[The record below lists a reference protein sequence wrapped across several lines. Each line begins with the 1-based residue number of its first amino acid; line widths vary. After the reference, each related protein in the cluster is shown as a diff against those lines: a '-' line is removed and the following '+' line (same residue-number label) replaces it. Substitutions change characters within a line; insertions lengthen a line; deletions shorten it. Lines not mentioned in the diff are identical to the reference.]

1 MTYLTWRRELVRS
14 AIDQMLAAT
23 DPDRGPFGDGGVLFN
38 AMMQDLSQSLP
49 VLEIVAA
56 ADDILTAHRGFC
68 EGRSCEV
75 AQALKVCLSIPAEK
89 QGLERRLVLD
99 RELVEQNAFGHDA
112 SLLLVWDG
120 RRSNAIEEL
129 GVGALSERFPCQGSE
144 ARWTTGEFVA
154 LLEARA
160 LQGRR
165 TRVAQEIVADD
176 PATTPSGGTVVLVFP
191 IDPGTRP
198 WVATVAVALHSEELP
213 ESEPPT
219 LDGYQ
224 AMRVLVGPTRT
235 SA

>member
-14 AIDQMLAAT
+14 AIDQMLTTT
-23 DPDRGPFGDGGVLFN
+23 DPDLGPFGDGGVLFN

-49 VLEIVAA
+49 ALEIVAA

-99 RELVEQNAFGHDA
+99 RELVEGNAFNHDA
-112 SLLLVWDG
+112 NLLLVWDG
-120 RRSNAIEEL
+120 GRGSAIEQF
-129 GVGALSERFPCQGSE
+129 GSAALSERFPWQGAE
-144 ARWTTGEFVA
+144 ARWTSDEFVA

-160 LQGRR
+160 LQCRR
-165 TRVAQEIVADD
+165 TRVAMEILADD
-176 PATTPSGGTVVLVFP
+176 PATSPAAGTVVLVFP
-191 IDPGTRP
+191 TDAATHP
-198 WVATVAVALHSEELP
+198 WVATVAVALPTEERP
-213 ESEPPT
+213 VNEPPT

-224 AMRVLVGPTRT
+224 AMRVLAG
-235 SA
+235 

>member
-14 AIDQMLAAT
+14 AIDQMLTAT

-49 VLEIVAA
+49 ALEIVAA

-75 AQALKVCLSIPAEK
+75 AQALKVCLSMPAEK

-99 RELVEQNAFGHDA
+99 RERVEQNALGHDA
-112 SLLLVWDG
+112 NLLLVWDG
-120 RRSNAIEEL
+120 RRTSAIEEL
-129 GVGALSERFPCQGSE
+129 GVAALSERFPCQGSE

-154 LLEARA
+154 LLESRA
-160 LQGRR
+160 LQCRR
-165 TRVAQEIVADD
+165 TRVAQEIVAED

-191 IDPGTRP
+191 TDPGTRP
-198 WVATVAVALHSEELP
+198 WVATVAVALPTEELP

>member
-23 DPDRGPFGDGGVLFN
+23 DPDLGPFGDGGVLFN
-38 AMMQDLSQSLP
+38 ALMQDLSQSLP
-49 VLEIVAA
+49 ALEIVAA

-75 AQALKVCLSIPAEK
+75 AQALKVCLSMPAEK

-99 RELVEQNAFGHDA
+99 RERVEQNAFGHDA
-112 SLLLVWDG
+112 NLLLVWDG
-120 RRSNAIEEL
+120 RRSSAIEEL
-129 GVGALSERFPCQGSE
+129 SAAGLSERFPCEGSE
-144 ARWTTGEFVA
+144 ARWNTGEFVA

-160 LQGRR
+160 LQCRR
-165 TRVAQEIVADD
+165 TRVAQEIVAED

-191 IDPGTRP
+191 SDPGTRP
-198 WVATVAVALHSEELP
+198 WVATVAVALRSEQLP

-224 AMRVLVGPTRT
+224 AVRVLVGPTST

>member
-38 AMMQDLSQSLP
+38 AMMQNLSQSLP
-49 VLEIVAA
+49 ALEIVAA

-75 AQALKVCLSIPAEK
+75 AQALKVCLSMPAEK

-99 RELVEQNAFGHDA
+99 RERVEQNALSHDA

-120 RRSNAIEEL
+120 RRSSAIEEL
-129 GVGALSERFPCQGSE
+129 GVAALSERFPCQGSE
-144 ARWTTGEFVA
+144 ARWSSGEFVA
-154 LLEARA
+154 LLESRA
-160 LQGRR
+160 LQCRR
-165 TRVAQEIVADD
+165 TRVAQEIVAED

-191 IDPGTRP
+191 TDPGTRP
-198 WVATVAVALHSEELP
+198 WVATVAVALRSEELP
-213 ESEPPT
+213 ESEPPS

>member
-23 DPDRGPFGDGGVLFN
+23 DPDRGPFGDGGILFN
-38 AMMQDLSQSLP
+38 AMKQKLSQSLP
-49 VLEIVAA
+49 ALEIVAA

-75 AQALKVCLSIPAEK
+75 AQALKVCLSMPAEK

-99 RELVEQNAFGHDA
+99 RDRVEHNALDHDA
-112 SLLLVWDG
+112 NLLLVWDG
-120 RRSNAIEEL
+120 RRSSAIEEL
-129 GVGALSERFPCQGSE
+129 GAADLSERFPCQGTE
-144 ARWTTGEFVA
+144 ARWDTYEFVA

-160 LQGRR
+160 LQCRR
-165 TRVAQEIVADD
+165 TRVALEIVAED
-176 PATTPSGGTVVLVFP
+176 PATTPSAGTVVLVFP
-191 IDPGTRP
+191 ADPGTRP
-198 WVATVAVALHSEELP
+198 WVATVAVALRSEELA

-235 SA
+235 ST

>member
-14 AIDQMLAAT
+14 AIDKMLTAT

-49 VLEIVAA
+49 ALEIVAA

-75 AQALKVCLSIPAEK
+75 AQALKVCLSMPAEK

-99 RELVEQNAFGHDA
+99 RERVEQNALGHDS

-120 RRSNAIEEL
+120 RRTSAIEEF
-129 GVGALSERFPCQGSE
+129 GVAALSERFPCQGSE

-154 LLEARA
+154 LLESRA
-160 LQGRR
+160 LQCRR
-165 TRVAQEIVADD
+165 TRVAQEIVAED
-176 PATTPSGGTVVLVFP
+176 PATAPSGGTVVLVFP
-191 IDPGTRP
+191 TDPGTRP
-198 WVATVAVALHSEELP
+198 WVATVAVALPTEELP

-224 AMRVLVGPTRT
+224 AMRVLGGPTST
-235 SA
+235 AA

>member
-14 AIDQMLAAT
+14 AIDQMLEAT

-38 AMMQDLSQSLP
+38 AMMQELTQSLP
-49 VLEIVAA
+49 ALEIVAA

-75 AQALKVCLSIPAEK
+75 AQALKVCLSMPAEK

-99 RELVEQNAFGHDA
+99 RERVEHNALSHDA
-112 SLLLVWDG
+112 NLLLVWDG
-120 RRSNAIEEL
+120 RRGSAIEEL
-129 GVGALSERFPCQGSE
+129 SAAGLSERFPCKGTE
-144 ARWTTGEFVA
+144 ARWNTDEFVA

-160 LQGRR
+160 LQCRR
-165 TRVAQEIVADD
+165 TRVALEIVAED
-176 PATTPSGGTVVLVFP
+176 PATTPSAGTVVLVFP
-191 IDPGTRP
+191 TDAGTRP
-198 WVATVAVALHSEELP
+198 WVATVAVALRSEELP

-224 AMRVLVGPTRT
+224 AMRVLAGPSRT

>member
-14 AIDQMLAAT
+14 AIDQMLEAT

-38 AMMQDLSQSLP
+38 AMMQELTRSLP
-49 VLEIVAA
+49 ALEIVSA

-75 AQALKVCLSIPAEK
+75 AQALKVCLSMPAEK

-99 RELVEQNAFGHDA
+99 RERVEHNALGHDA
-112 SLLLVWDG
+112 NLLLVWDG
-120 RRSNAIEEL
+120 RRGSPIEEL
-129 GVGALSERFPCQGSE
+129 GAAGLSERFPCQGNE
-144 ARWTTGEFVA
+144 ARWSTDEFVA

-160 LQGRR
+160 LQCRR
-165 TRVAQEIVADD
+165 TRVALEIVAED
-176 PATTPSGGTVVLVFP
+176 PATTPSAGTVVLVFP
-191 IDPGTRP
+191 TDPGTRP
-198 WVATVAVALHSEELP
+198 WVASVAVALRSEDLP
-213 ESEPPT
+213 ENAPPT

-224 AMRVLVGPTRT
+224 AMQVPAEPSRT